1 MSGNGRLQALLEA
14 RRREKIRLENVKNQC
29 RGIILA
35 LEAEIINLNSS
46 IQQSMG
52 SQLQNMKLKIN
63 NYKNELENSPDQTL
77 ININEIKERFVGIV
91 TEGKNK
97 SKEWDNY
104 RIKWEEALLNAII
117 QVESLSNSQF
127 KLGKENYIALVD
139 ELNQLRDSGVEAT
152 DIIKFDQIN
161 DKVNQVITQIEKD
174 NVTREII
181 ISIQKILK
189 EKGFKPSSPKY
200 SLSKQ
205 GTIEMV
211 GMLSP
216 GRNARF
222 WISTEGQI
230 EFNFEG
236 YSGTTCKDTID
247 DIVLQLSN
255 KEDIQSKI
263 EQFEWHNPDKIEKG
277 AKNYP
282 IGGQVRSKGL

>member
-161 DKVNQVITQIEKD
+161 DKVNQVIT
-174 NVTREII
+174 
-181 ISIQKILK
+181 
-189 EKGFKPSSPKY
+189 
-200 SLSKQ
+200 
-205 GTIEMV
+205 
-211 GMLSP
+211 
-216 GRNARF
+216 
-222 WISTEGQI
+222 
-230 EFNFEG
+230 
-236 YSGTTCKDTID
+236 
-247 DIVLQLSN
+247 
-255 KEDIQSKI
+255 
-263 EQFEWHNPDKIEKG
+263 
-277 AKNYP
+277 
-282 IGGQVRSKGL
+282 